1 MFKLPNDQKWHDN
14 LALITENLEISAG
27 YIDPKLDDVYFSNM
41 VLKQN
46 EIFNSELKCMEKE
59 NCPYGS
65 KD

>member
-1 MFKLPNDQKWHDN
+1 MFRLPNDQKWHDN
-14 LALITENLEISAG
+14 LVLITENFEVSAG
-27 YIDPKLDDVYFSNM
+27 YIDPKLDDVHSDNCS
-41 VLKQN
+41 LKQN